1 MANRIE
7 FTAGVKVDKADLANL
22 KQELRSIQNM
32 SAQQLVDIGKSNSLA
47 DAKKQL
53 VDIKA
58 SALSVEKA
66 LNQAFSVELGTVNLS
81 KFKNALDKLDVKKIS
96 QDLDKAGAAGASAFR
111 NMATQVLTT
120 NVQLKESH
128 SLLKKMGET
137 MANTIRWGIASGAM
151 NAFTGETQKAFNY
164 VKNLDKALTDIRIVS
179 GQSAEQMKEFAVQAN
194 RSAKALGSSTKAYA
208 DAALIYYQQGLD
220 GKAASERADITLKM
234 ANVTGDSAEEV
245 SSYMTAIWNNFA
257 KGSEQLERYAD
268 VMTALGAATASST
281 DEIAAG
287 LEKFA
292 AIADT
297 VGLSYDYATAA
308 LATVTA
314 TTRQSADTV
323 GTAFK
328 TLFARIQDLELGKTL
343 DDGTTLG
350 KYSQA
355 LAKVGI
361 AVKDSN
367 GELRHMDDILA
378 DMGSK
383 WDTLNKDQQVALAQN
398 VAGVRQYSQL
408 VALMD
413 NWDFMQEN
421 LRTAANA
428 TGELNKQQSIYLEST
443 EAHLDQ
449 LQTSAER
456 VYSALIDSDGL
467 NDLIDV
473 VSKLTTGLAN
483 YIEGIGGAG
492 AAFAQLGG
500 IAMKA
505 LGPSL
510 SKAIAKSVT
519 NMTILKNNAKQV
531 KAQFELLEKFKGVEI
546 NNQALNTILEMKEAT
561 KDYIDI
567 MDQEQMEEAHN
578 YMLRQNELQ
587 NQIEMFEQAQGA
599 AEEFYKSLT
608 GEDIDFS
615 GGAEEALKKL
625 NLSSTNMESGLGK
638 AKISLSKIL
647 AGKEDASDLDS
658 YFDEAQKAIEAN
670 ISLVSDELKLKLK
683 KAQVNIKDIIGIS
696 NIDELNDEQFQSLE
710 EFNDVYSEF
719 ADEIITKAEKT
730 AKTIKKVVAGEG
742 EALKDAAENNAK
754 EFKTTFLENIKIQ
767 DLAQTGADI
776 ASELMMV
783 SSAINSITGIPDIW
797 GNQNLSTGEKILQTI
812 MAVGN
817 AMNGLSQGL
826 SLINNITDGYKKLI
840 AIIPTKAVEEVAA
853 NETSVKSEKKV
864 QGAIDITDRKLK
876 DKAVSTA
883 LTGVA
888 AKEAFIEMK
897 DNEDKTQEEIEESIA
912 AYARKA
918 IAARG
923 GKISKEEKLVFRDMV
938 KPHANAL
945 STGLFQSK
953 GYDIKN
959 SSKIPSFHDPEKI
972 MREYGVTESMAHDLK
987 NAMRIITAQATDMA
1001 LGLKPET
1008 EGFTFKNAKY
1018 EKALSD
1024 FAPIFNQKDEERKK
1038 SYASKLLQDVADS
1051 SPRQEG
1057 ADKESVAHVI
1067 QDTLEEKLE
1076 EKVLNKGIS
1085 EVAEKGVGKVV
1096 GKAAGDKATGGILK
1110 QLGGK
1115 VFGKQIASGTKAL
1128 GTLKAGALKAG
1139 AAVKAAGAA
1148 GVAMGATVAIGAAAA
1163 VAAIYLIVKAW
1174 NKDADAAKDAAR
1186 QAENATNIAADLRKQ
1201 YEELSASFEKYDSLI
1216 EKMKTL
1222 NTTTEEYAD
1231 TLREANKEAAN
1242 LIKNSPE
1249 LAKYYTRDSSGLITF
1264 EGENGEN
1271 IEDIIE
1277 AAKNKADQAE
1287 MAANVAQVRANRLQL
1302 KADRTKTTRD
1312 ISFKA
1317 TDLYHE
1323 QGDATYETST
1333 VDYNFLTDDQLQ
1345 DVISH
1350 VNMSGGEILSKD
1362 MLREVTSLDDEDL
1375 IDALWNNKESIEDL
1389 AQKTQELNDT
1399 NKLLID
1405 ETLQDDLTDVAEYRQ
1420 LSAAGQNAVL
1430 SAYSTGLTEEKL
1442 DEMYQEAYDEIYE
1455 DKAFGGGTEDEV
1467 HQAYAK
1473 AANLTLVKDKTGDKA
1488 VYRNE
1493 QGNEFT
1499 VTDKDA
1505 AAYLA
1510 SLKVSE
1516 KAAEYDT
1523 DKRDNIISAIDK
1535 ISKGTGNLDKDL
1547 QEDLLGF
1554 AGKTKGAK
1562 FNATELT
1569 QKEIDA
1575 FEEYMNS
1582 ADFKNSLNSVTT
1594 EEWKALGYSGADAYI
1609 KELQRGIDNYEP
1621 DFAGQAERFEKE
1633 MKQSQEA
1640 LTILAKE
1647 DDESKLSEEQIAYL
1661 EKLEGEYEE
1670 LGAIQDRTSHEY
1682 LENLRR
1688 IKEQQEINRMEAL
1701 EGQRGELAEEVA
1713 KQEEE
1718 LKKLQE
1724 DYNNASDSKKKS
1736 LEVKITAKTEELEA
1750 TLKELED
1757 TKLEIKAQIDADL
1770 QTDVDDAFGLA
1781 EEFSNL
1787 QELIPEDLELTFDEA
1802 QEISRKGYGAIL
1814 ENAEETSN
1822 NTIKLN
1828 KATANAYI
1836 DGKQAELEADK
1847 QTKITQLENEKTMLK
1862 QQKDI
1867 LQSKL
1872 KAIEAGLSAETKE
1885 KKVAAI
1891 ADAVLKENEY
1901 QIAVQEMNDELKKN
1915 SEKNVALTEDEKTAY
1930 DAISKMS
1937 GEAYDQADT
1946 NANKY
1951 ANNAIT
1957 YLGSLWNRV
1966 TGVAKAIKAMFTG
1979 ETVTINGGGTGKKG
1993 VGSSGVKNTYS
2004 SKDTVLN
2011 NVKNYTQNLD
2021 TAEIDKILNQ
2031 MKKDTNSAIAN
2042 ITNQIG
2048 NIDSGIAALKSAGKS
2063 LDKAQAGAGKGS
2075 GNENDKDLLE
2085 DERDIYHDINIE
2097 IALIDKNLE
2106 KLSKAQE
2113 KAFGKDLVKNLVEQ
2127 ISDLDQQIVNYT
2139 EKLQIAAVETASLK
2153 QQLEAQGA
2161 TFHYDNTISNY
2172 SALYESK
2179 LNEVNSI
2186 IAKYN
2191 SMSEEDKKNYEST
2204 VEQAEAE
2211 FQSLVSLIDRYDELI
2226 TDMIPGIEASIQD
2239 AISEQIELK
2248 ITRFNMEVEIGLELT
2263 DAKEEWAEFKKNI
2276 LDDIDEEDI
2285 LGIATSN
2292 LSRISTYY
2300 DDAERGILQLEA
2312 QKLNDI
2318 LTELKI
2324 MESGAASEIYG
2335 SYQDGYKLALEDLK
2349 NYYTEAMGHMENLD
2363 EIITDIKNS
2372 LVEIMEQVSQE
2383 MEKQLDAYK
2392 FISDTLDHDMALI
2405 KLISG
2410 EQSYSELDNYFKQK
2424 EENLNSQL
2432 DFQRQQVELWQQQM
2446 ETLEEGTEAWETAKE
2461 NWTSAVSSWQSSVKD
2476 AIENLQDEYANA
2488 IQVIFANI
2496 NTELTKGK
2504 GLEYINQ
2511 EWDLINKNAEE
2522 YLDTINAQY
2531 GIQSLQNKYLK
2542 SIEETDNVS
2551 AQKKLRDLMNEQV
2564 EALEA
2569 QDKLTKYDL
2578 ERAELK
2584 YQIALKQIALEEAQ
2598 QSKTSMRLKRDSQGN
2613 YSYQYTADN
2622 EKTAALEDE
2631 LSKLYNDL
2639 YNLDKG
2645 QYTNNLDTIYNLWT
2659 EYQQKMAEAAK
2670 INDPEARLER
2680 EKLLTEYY
2688 GDLLNSLA
2696 LDNTDIRTNL
2706 SESAFLEVQEL
2717 FDDSYAYQEDLV
2729 MNQMVPLWDSGIQEM
2744 VNLFAGEGGF
2754 EQVCTEAFGQI
2765 EQAANTYESS
2775 LKTLLDTAGVTFDRI
2790 KEGQDKVI
2798 DTAKTLI
2805 KDNKDLM
2812 DSYNQQINAIKGVID
2827 SLSQLSAKY
2836 KESEAAAKAAT
2847 QAAYEYWAEQ
2857 QRQAQVE
2864 AEKNVKA
2871 DEKPDKVANNTVGGG
2886 SGSGT
2891 GSGGSGSGTGTGPQ
2905 GNGSPEVGDTVT
2917 YTGGYYYGDSYG
2929 GSGKGNRGVGKQVQ
2943 ITRINKGAPYPIHVY
2958 SKDSAYGWLK
2968 KEQLSG
2974 FDTGGYTGDWNS
2986 GDGRLALLHQ
2996 KELVLNAADT
3006 ENMLN
3011 AVNALR
3017 NLTDSMGAMML
3028 GRLANISAPG
3038 VGNIEDGT
3046 LEQNVHIDASFPN
3059 VQSSQEIENALNN
3072 LVNAATQHIHL
3083 KK

>member
-32 SAQQLVDIGKSNSLA
+32 SAQQLVDIGKTNSLSE
-47 DAKKQL
+47 AKKQL

-66 LNQAFSVELGTVNLS
+66 LNQAFSVELGTINLS

-128 SLLKKMGET
+128 TLLKKMGET
-137 MANTIRWGIASGAM
+137 MANTIRWGVASSAM
-151 NAFTGETQKAFNY
+151 NAFTGETQKAFNF
-164 VKNLDKALTDIRIVS
+164 VKNLDKSLTDIRIVS

-208 DAALIYYQQGLD
+208 DAALIYYQQGLE

-292 AIADT
+292 GIAET

-355 LAKVGI
+355 LEKVGI
-361 AVKDSN
+361 SIKNSS
-367 GELRHMDDILA
+367 GELKAMDEILA
-378 DMGSK
+378 EMGSK
-383 WDTLNKDQQVALAQN
+383 WETLNKDQQVALAQN
-398 VAGVRQYSQL
+398 VAGVRQYTQL

-428 TGELNKQQSIYLEST
+428 TGELNKQQEIYMQST

-449 LQTSAER
+449 LEASAER

-467 NDLIDV
+467 NGIIDAL
-473 VSKLTTGLAN
+473 STLTTGLAN

-492 AAFAQLGG
+492 AAFKQLGG
-500 IAMKA
+500 IAMRA
-505 LGPSL
+505 LGPTLAKS
-510 SKAIAKSVT
+510 IAKSVT
-519 NMTILKNNAKQV
+519 NMKILENNAKQV
-531 KAQFELLEKFKGVEI
+531 KAQFALLEKFKGIEI
-546 NNQALNTILEMKEAT
+546 NDKAYDTILKMKDAT
-561 KDYIDI
+561 KQYIDI
-567 MDQEQMEEAHN
+567 MNQEQIEESNN
-578 YMLRQNELQ
+578 YIVRQNELQ
-587 NQIEMFEQAQGA
+587 NQLDLFEQNKKA
-599 AEEFYKSLT
+599 AEEFYKTLT
-608 GEDIDFS
+608 GEEIDYS
-615 GGAEEALKKL
+615 GGAAEALNKL
-625 NLSSTNMESGLGK
+625 KLDSTTMEEDPGK
-638 AKISLSKIL
+638 AKASLSKIL
-647 AGKEDASDLDS
+647 AGKEDAGDLES
-658 YFDEAQKAIEAN
+658 YFEQAQNAIDKN
-670 ISLVSDELKLKLK
+670 IALVSDETKMKLK
-683 KAQVNIKDIIGIS
+683 KAQVNVAEIVNVKDIDDL
-696 NIDELNDEQFQSLE
+696 NEDEFRRLE
-710 EFNDVYSEF
+710 EFSIAYSEF
-719 ADEIITKAEKT
+719 ADEIIDKAKK
-730 AKTIKKVVAGEG
+730 ASKTIKSVVAGEG
-742 EALKDAAENNAK
+742 DALVDAAEKNAE
-754 EFKTTFLENIKIQ
+754 EFEKNFLSSLEIQ
-767 DLAQTGADI
+767 DIAQLGADV
-776 ASELMMV
+776 ASEILMI
-783 SSAINSITGIPDIW
+783 SSAIDSITSIPDIW

-853 NETSVKSEKKV
+853 NETSLKSEKKV
-864 QGAIDITDRKLK
+864 QGAIDVTDRKLK

-923 GKISKEEKLVFRDMV
+923 GKISKEEKIVYRDMV
-938 KPHANAL
+938 KPHANTL
-945 STGLFQSK
+945 STSLFQSK

-959 SSKIPSFHDPEKI
+959 SSKIPSFHDTEKI
-972 MREYGVTESMAHDLK
+972 MKEYGVAESMAHDLK
-987 NAMRIITAQATDMA
+987 NAMKIVTAQATDMA

-1018 EKALSD
+1018 EKALED
-1024 FAPIFNQKDEERKK
+1024 FAPIFNKKEGERKK
-1038 SYASKLLQDVADS
+1038 TYASKLLQDVADS

-1076 EKVLNKGIS
+1076 EKVLNKGTSKI
-1085 EVAEKGVGKVV
+1085 AEKTV
-1096 GKAAGDKATGGILK
+1096 GKAVGDKAGGGILK
-1110 QLGGK
+1110 QLGSK

-1174 NKDADAAKDAAR
+1174 NKDADAAKAAAK
-1186 QAENATNIAADLRKQ
+1186 QAENATNIAADLRQQ
-1201 YEELSASFEKYDSLI
+1201 YEELSASFEKYDTLI
-1216 EKMKTL
+1216 DKMKTL
-1222 NTTTEEYAD
+1222 NESTEEYAD

-1242 LIKNSPE
+1242 MIKNSPE

-1264 EGENGEN
+1264 QGENGED
-1271 IEDIIE
+1271 IEDIVE

-1302 KADRTKTTRD
+1302 KSDRTDMTRS

-1323 QGDATYETST
+1323 RGDATYESST
-1333 VDYNFLTDDQLQ
+1333 VDYNFLSDDQLQ

-1350 VNMSGGEILSKD
+1350 INLSGGEILSKD

-1375 IDALWNNKESIEDL
+1375 IDALWNNKESVEDL
-1389 AQKTQELNDT
+1389 ARKTQELNDT

-1405 ETLQDDLTDVAEYRQ
+1405 ETLQDDLTDIAEYRQ
-1420 LSAAGQNAVL
+1420 LSTAGQNAVL
-1430 SAYSTGLTEEKL
+1430 SAYSTGLTDEKL
-1442 DEMYQEAYDEIYE
+1442 DEMYKEAYEEIYT
-1455 DKAFGGGTEDEV
+1455 DKAFGGGNEDEV
-1467 HQAYAK
+1467 HQEYAK

-1499 VTDKDA
+1499 VSDEDA

-1516 KAAEYDT
+1516 RTAEYDT
-1523 DKRDNIISAIDK
+1523 NKRDNIISAIDK
-1535 ISKGTGNLDKDL
+1535 ISKGTNNLDKDL

-1554 AGKTKGAK
+1554 AGKTKGAH
-1562 FNATELT
+1562 FDATELT

-1575 FEEYMNS
+1575 FKEYMKS
-1582 ADFKNSLNSVTT
+1582 TDFQNSLSSVTT
-1594 EEWKALGYSGADAYI
+1594 EEWKALGYSSADAYI
-1609 KELQRGIDNYEP
+1609 EELQRGIANYEP

-1701 EGQRGELAEEVA
+1701 EGQRGELAKQVA
-1713 KQEEE
+1713 EQEET
-1718 LKKLQE
+1718 LKELQE
-1724 DYNNASDSKKKS
+1724 DYNNADDSKKKS
-1736 LEVKITAKTEELEA
+1736 LEVKITAKTEELEK

-1757 TKLEIKAQIDADL
+1757 TKIEIKAQIDADL

-1781 EEFSNL
+1781 EEFANL

-1847 QTKITQLENEKTMLK
+1847 QTKIAQLENEKTMLQ
-1862 QQKDI
+1862 QQKNI

-1872 KAIEAGLSAETKE
+1872 QAIEAGLAAETKE

-1901 QIAVQEMNDELKKN
+1901 QIAVQEMNDELQKN
-1915 SEKNVALTEDEKTAY
+1915 SEKNVALTEDEKSAY

-1951 ANNAIT
+1951 TNNAIT
-1957 YLGSLWNRV
+1957 YLGGLWNRV
-1966 TGVAKAIKAMFTG
+1966 TGLARAIKAMFTG
-1979 ETVTINGGGTGKKG
+1979 ETVTINGGGTSKKG

-2011 NVKNYTQNLD
+2011 DVKNYTQNLS
-2021 TAEIDKILNQ
+2021 TSEIDKILSQ
-2031 MKKDTNSAIAN
+2031 MKKDTNAAISN

-2048 NIDSGIAALKSAGKS
+2048 NIDSGIAALKSAGSS

-2075 GNENDKDLLE
+2075 GKDSDKDLLE
-2085 DERDIYHDINIE
+2085 DERDIYHDINVE

-2127 ISDLDQQIVNYT
+2127 ISDLDQQMINYT
-2139 EKLQIAAVETASLK
+2139 EKLQIAAIESSSLR

-2179 LNEVNSI
+2179 LNEVNSV
-2186 IAKYN
+2186 IARYN

-2211 FQSLVSLIDRYDELI
+2211 FQSLVGLIDRYDELL
-2226 TDMIPGIEASIQD
+2226 TDMIPGIEANIQD
-2239 AISEQIELK
+2239 AISQQIELK
-2248 ITRFNMEVEIGLELT
+2248 ITRFNLGIDIGLELA
-2263 DAKEEWAEFKKNI
+2263 DAEEEWAEFKKNI
-2276 LDDIDEEDI
+2276 IDDIDEDDI

-2292 LSRISTYY
+2292 LSRISTYFN
-2300 DDAERGILQLEA
+2300 DANNGIVQVET

-2318 LTELKI
+2318 LKELAI

-2372 LVEIMEQVSQE
+2372 MVEIMEQVSDE

-2410 EQSYSELDNYFKQK
+2410 EQSYSELDSYFRQK
-2424 EENLNSQL
+2424 EQNLNSQL

-2446 ETLEEGTEAWETAKE
+2446 ETLEEGSDAWEVAKE
-2461 NWTSAVSSWQSSVKD
+2461 NWTSAVNSWQSSVKD

-2496 NTELTKGK
+2496 NNELTKGK

-2511 EWDLINKNAEE
+2511 EWELINKNAEE

-2531 GIQSLQNKYLK
+2531 GIQTLQNKYLK
-2542 SIEETDNVS
+2542 SIEETDSLS
-2551 AQKKLRDLMNEQV
+2551 AQRKLRDLMNEQV

-2569 QDKLTKYDL
+2569 QDKLSEYDL

-2598 QSKTSMRLKRDSQGN
+2598 QSKTSMRLRRDSQGN
-2613 YSYQYTADN
+2613 YSYQYTSDN
-2622 EKTAALEDE
+2622 EQTAALEDE

-2645 QYTNNLDTIYNLWT
+2645 QYTNNLDTIYSLWT
-2659 EYQQKMAEAAK
+2659 EYQEKMAEAAK

-2688 GDLLNSLA
+2688 GELLNDLA

-2706 SESAFLEVQEL
+2706 SESAFMEVQEL
-2717 FDDSYAYQEDLV
+2717 FDESYANQEDLV

-2744 VNLFAGEGGF
+2744 INLFAGEGGF
-2754 EQVCTEAFGQI
+2754 EQVCTEAYGQI

-2775 LKTLLDTAGVTFDRI
+2775 LKTLLETAGITYDKI

-2798 DTAKTLI
+2798 ASANTLI
-2805 KDNKDLM
+2805 KDNKALM
-2812 DSYNQQINAIKGVID
+2812 DTYNQEINSIKGVID

-2847 QAAYEYWAEQ
+2847 EAAAKYWAEQ
-2857 QRQAQVE
+2857 QRQAQAEAAKKVE
-2864 AEKNVKA
+2864 AEK
-2871 DEKPDKVANNTVGGG
+2871 KPDKVANNSVGGGGNSGSGAGGG

-2891 GSGGSGSGTGTGPQ
+2891 GPQ
-2905 GNGSPEVGDTVT
+2905 GNGTPDVGDMVT

-2929 GSGKGNRGVGKQVQ
+2929 GGGKGRRGVGKRVQV
-2943 ITRINKGAPYPIHVY
+2943 TRINNGAPYPIHVY

-2974 FDTGGYTGDWNS
+2974 FDTGGYTGSWNTE
-2986 GDGRLALLHQ
+2986 DGRLALLHQ
-2996 KELVLNAADT
+2996 KELVLNATDT

-3017 NLTDSMGAMML
+3017 NITDSMGAMML
-3028 GRLANISAPG
+3028 GRLANITAPG

-3059 VQSSQEIENALNN
+3059 VTSSQEIENALNN
-3072 LVNAATQHIHL
+3072 LVNAATQHIHS

>member
-120 NVQLKESH
+120 NVQLKESF
-128 SLLKKMGET
+128 SLLQKMGET
-137 MANTIRWGIASGAM
+137 MANTIRWGIASSAM

-164 VKNLDKALTDIRIVS
+164 VKNLDKSLTNIRIVS

-361 AVKDSN
+361 AIKDSN
-367 GELRHMDDILA
+367 GELRNMDDILA

-398 VAGVRQYSQL
+398 VAGVRQYAQL

-473 VSKLTTGLAN
+473 ASKLTTGLAN

-546 NNQALNTILEMKEAT
+546 NNKALNTILEMKEAT

-608 GEDIDFS
+608 GEEIDFS

-719 ADEIITKAEKT
+719 ADEIINKAEKT

-840 AIIPTKAVEEVAA
+840 ALIPTKAVEEVTA
-853 NETSVKSEKKV
+853 NETAIKSETKV
-864 QGAIDITDRKLK
+864 QGAIDVTDRKLK

-923 GKISKEEKLVFRDMV
+923 GKISKEEKIVFRDMV
-938 KPHANAL
+938 KPHANDL

-972 MREYGVTESMAHDLK
+972 MKEYGVTESMAHDLK
-987 NAMRIITAQATDMA
+987 NVMRIITAQATDMA

-1024 FAPIFNQKDEERKK
+1024 FAPIFNKKEGERKK
-1038 SYASKLLQDVADS
+1038 YASKLLQDVADS

-1057 ADKESVAHVI
+1057 ADKESVAQVI

-1076 EKVLNKGIS
+1076 EKVLNKGASKI
-1085 EVAEKGVGKVV
+1085 AEKTV
-1096 GKAAGDKATGGILK
+1096 GKAVGDKATGGILK
-1110 QLGGK
+1110 QFGSK

-1163 VAAIYLIVKAW
+1163 VAAIYLVVKAW
-1174 NKDADAAKDAAR
+1174 NKDADAAKAAAK
-1186 QAENATNIAADLRKQ
+1186 QAENATNIAADLRQQ
-1201 YEELSASFEKYDSLI
+1201 YEELSASFEKYDTLI
-1216 EKMKTL
+1216 DKMKTL
-1222 NTTTEEYAD
+1222 NESTEEYAD

-1242 LIKNSPE
+1242 MIKNSPE

-1264 EGENGEN
+1264 QGENGEDL
-1271 IEDIIE
+1271 EDIVE

-1302 KADRTKTTRD
+1302 KSDRTNMTRS

-1323 QGDATYETST
+1323 RGDATYESSA
-1333 VDYNFLTDDQLQ
+1333 VDYNFLSDDQLQ
-1345 DVISH
+1345 DVLSH
-1350 VNMSGGEILSKD
+1350 INLNGGEILSKD

-1375 IDALWNNKESIEDL
+1375 VDALWNNKESVEDL
-1389 AQKTQELNDT
+1389 ARKTQELNDT

-1405 ETLQDDLTDVAEYRQ
+1405 ETLQNDLSDIAEYRQ
-1420 LSAAGQNAVL
+1420 LSTAGQNAVL
-1430 SAYSTGLTEEKL
+1430 SAYSTGLTDEKL
-1442 DEMYQEAYDEIYE
+1442 DEMYKDAYEEIYT
-1455 DKAFGGGTEDEV
+1455 DKAFGGGNEDEV
-1467 HQAYAK
+1467 QQNYAK
-1473 AANLTLVKDKTGDKA
+1473 AANLTLVKDKIGDKA

-1499 VTDKDA
+1499 VSDEDA

-1510 SLKVSE
+1510 SLEVS
-1516 KAAEYDT
+1516 KRTAEYDT
-1523 DKRDNIISAIDK
+1523 KKRDNIISAIDK
-1535 ISKGTGNLDKDL
+1535 ISKNTQGLDKDL
-1547 QEDLLGF
+1547 QEDLLNF

-1562 FNATELT
+1562 FDTEELT

-1575 FEEYMNS
+1575 FEEYMKS
-1582 ADFKNSLNSVTT
+1582 AEFKNSLSSVTK
-1594 EEWKALGYSGADAYI
+1594 EEWKALGYSSADAYI

-1633 MKQSQEA
+1633 MKQSQEV
-1640 LTILAKE
+1640 LTILSKE

-1661 EKLEGEYEE
+1661 EKLEDEYEE

-1701 EGQRGELAEEVA
+1701 EGQRGELAAEVA
-1713 KQEEE
+1713 EQEKA

-1724 DYNNASDSKKKS
+1724 EYNNADDSKKKS
-1736 LEVKITAKTEELEA
+1736 LEVKITAKTEELEK

-1757 TKLEIKAQIDADL
+1757 TKIEIKAQIDADL

-1781 EEFSNL
+1781 EEFANL
-1787 QELIPEDLELTFDEA
+1787 QELIPENLELTFDEA

-1847 QTKITQLENEKTMLK
+1847 RTKITQLENEKTMLQ
-1862 QQKDI
+1862 QQKNI

-1872 KAIEAGLSAETKE
+1872 QAIEAGLSAETKE

-1901 QIAVQEMNDELKKN
+1901 QIAVQEMNDELQKN
-1915 SEKNVALTEDEKTAY
+1915 SEKNVALTEDEKSAY

-1957 YLGSLWNRV
+1957 YLGGLWNRV
-1966 TGVAKAIKAMFTG
+1966 TGLARAIKAMFTG
-1979 ETVTINGGGTGKKG
+1979 ETVTINGGGTSKKG
-1993 VGSSGVKNTYS
+1993 VGSGGVKNTYS

-2011 NVKNYTQNLD
+2011 DVKNYTQNLS
-2021 TAEIDKILNQ
+2021 TSEIDKILSQ
-2031 MKKDTNSAIAN
+2031 MKKDTNAAISN

-2048 NIDSGIAALKSAGKS
+2048 NIDSGIAALKSAGSS

-2075 GNENDKDLLE
+2075 GKESDKDLLE
-2085 DERDIYHDINIE
+2085 DERDIYHDINVE

-2127 ISDLDQQIVNYT
+2127 ISDLDQQMINYT
-2139 EKLQIAAVETASLK
+2139 EKLQIAAIESSSLR

-2179 LNEVNSI
+2179 LNEVNSV
-2186 IAKYN
+2186 IARYN

-2211 FQSLVSLIDRYDELI
+2211 FKSLVSLIDRYDELI
-2226 TDMIPGIEASIQD
+2226 TDMIPGIEANIQD
-2239 AISEQIELK
+2239 AVSQQIELK
-2248 ITRFNMEVEIGLELT
+2248 ITRFNLGIEIGLELA
-2263 DAKEEWAEFKKNI
+2263 DAEEEWAEFKKNI
-2276 LDDIDEEDI
+2276 IDDIDEDDI

-2292 LSRISTYY
+2292 LSRISTYFN
-2300 DDAERGILQLEA
+2300 DANNGIVQVET

-2318 LTELKI
+2318 LKELAI

-2372 LVEIMEQVSQE
+2372 MVEIMEHVSDE

-2410 EQSYSELDNYFKQK
+2410 EQSYLELDNYFRQK
-2424 EENLNSQL
+2424 EQNLNSQL

-2446 ETLEEGTEAWETAKE
+2446 ETLEEGSEAWEAAKE
-2461 NWTSAVSSWQSSVKD
+2461 NWTSAVNNWQSSVKD
-2476 AIENLQDEYANA
+2476 AIENLQNEYANA

-2496 NTELTKGK
+2496 NNELTKGK

-2511 EWDLINKNAEE
+2511 EWELINKNAEE

-2531 GIQSLQNKYLK
+2531 GIQTLQNKYLK
-2542 SIEETDNVS
+2542 SIEETDSLS

-2569 QDKLTKYDL
+2569 QDKLSEYDL
-2578 ERAELK
+2578 KRAELK

-2598 QSKTSMRLKRDSQGN
+2598 QSKTSMRLRRDSQGN
-2613 YSYQYTADN
+2613 YSYQYTSDN
-2622 EKTAALEDE
+2622 EQTAALEDE

-2659 EYQQKMAEAAK
+2659 EYQEKMAEAAK

-2688 GDLLNSLA
+2688 GELLNNLA

-2706 SESAFLEVQEL
+2706 SESAFMEIQEL
-2717 FDDSYAYQEDLV
+2717 FDESYANQEDLV

-2744 VNLFAGEGGF
+2744 INLFAGEGGF
-2754 EQVCTEAFGQI
+2754 EQVCTEAYGQI

-2775 LKTLLDTAGVTFDRI
+2775 LKTLLETAGITYEKI

-2798 DTAKTLI
+2798 VSANTLI
-2805 KDNKDLM
+2805 KDNKTLM
-2812 DSYNQQINAIKGVID
+2812 DTYNQEINSIKGVID
-2827 SLSQLSAKY
+2827 SLSQLSVKY

-2847 QAAYEYWAEQ
+2847 EAAAKYWAEQ
-2857 QRQAQVE
+2857 QRQAQAEAAKKVE
-2864 AEKNVKA
+2864 AEK
-2871 DEKPDKVANNTVGGG
+2871 KPDKVANNSVGGGGNSGSGAGGG
-2886 SGSGT
+2886 SGSG
-2891 GSGGSGSGTGTGPQ
+2891 PQ
-2905 GNGSPEVGDTVT
+2905 GNGTPDVGDMVT

-2929 GSGKGNRGVGKQVQ
+2929 GGGKGKRGVGKRVQV
-2943 ITRINKGAPYPIHVY
+2943 TRINNGAPYPIHVY

-2974 FDTGGYTGDWNS
+2974 FDTGGYTGSWNTK
-2986 GDGRLALLHQ
+2986 DGRLALLHQ
-2996 KELVLNAADT
+2996 KELVLNATDT

-3017 NLTDSMGAMML
+3017 NITDSMGAMML
-3028 GRLANISAPG
+3028 GRLANITAPG

-3059 VQSSQEIENALNN
+3059 VTSSQEIENALNN
-3072 LVNAATQHIHL
+3072 LVNAATQYIHS